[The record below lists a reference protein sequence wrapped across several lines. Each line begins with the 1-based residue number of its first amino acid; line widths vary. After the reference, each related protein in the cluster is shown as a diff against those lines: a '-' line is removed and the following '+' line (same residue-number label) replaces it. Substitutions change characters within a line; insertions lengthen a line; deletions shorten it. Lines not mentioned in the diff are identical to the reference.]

1 MNPRICEILTNELM
15 DMLVAQVLETEAV
28 GEGLADRLEG
38 EGSVDVAQGEP
49 LAVHG
54 ADGDSPVLVT
64 VLGQLGN
71 VGSHVTFIVVLDPE
85 IYQSYTDLQSH

>member
-1 MNPRICEILTNELM
+1 M
-15 DMLVAQVLETEAV
+15 AQVLQTEAV
-28 GEGLADRLEG
+28 GEGLADGLEG
-38 EGSVDVAQGEP
+38 EGGVDIAQGEP

-71 VGSHVTFIVVLDPE
+71 VGGNISLIFVPHPQI
-85 IYQSYTDLQSH
+85 LQSCFQN